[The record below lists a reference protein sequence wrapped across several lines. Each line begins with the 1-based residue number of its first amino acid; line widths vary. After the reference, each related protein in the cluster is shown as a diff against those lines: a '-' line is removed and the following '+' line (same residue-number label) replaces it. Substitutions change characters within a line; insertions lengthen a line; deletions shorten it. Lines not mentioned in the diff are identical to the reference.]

1 MVVIFPQETLDLE
14 RVGNFF
20 SFSAAVRTLAW
31 RLGGELIRLAWP
43 QGCSLTQHIAC
54 GLSNFC

>member
-31 RLGGELIRLAWP
+31 RLGGELIRLA
-43 QGCSLTQHIAC
+43 
-54 GLSNFC
+54 